1 MVGKEFIDLFRSFQ
15 TNTNLSV
22 DDFADRL
29 NLFTVILLLLC
40 TLLIS
45 MKQYVFNSI
54 SCYIPVQ
61 PSGSEFKNYLA
72 DYCWVH
78 GTIPLRPDERMPS
91 TPEEWNLYDKYRRIT
106 YYQWVP
112 FVLGLQC
119 IIFYLP
125 HLLWEMICISRASGD
140 VFTLIQ
146 AARKAASGGRSDRKK
161 EVHRVAEFLED
172 MIDTH
177 RCSRRGRKAKLVDKM
192 YNSCG
197 LCVVSKRM
205 GTCLVWSYI
214 ALKIGIILNAALQ
227 LHLIQVFLGFTGH
240 YIKPAPVDSLTQGQ
254 TQYPSEK
261 SEHGYSFGW
270 AIASYIRSGQE
281 WPETLLFPRVAYC
294 RVPSIRLVGGENA
307 YTAQCT
313 LPINML
319 NEKIYIF
326 LWFWILFLLITSL
339 FSLLLWII
347 RVTSPFRRY
356 RYIARFLRVC
366 KMDEEAR
373 RPIEPRCRKTKL
385 QSFVDDYLRQDGVF
399 LVRML
404 AINAGEVLAAD
415 VVGLIWQDYRDKK
428 AEDIALPAT
437 NPMPLEMKIAPHEK
451 IQKIEVGFV

>member
-15 TNTNLSV
+15 ANTNLSV

-125 HLLWEMICISRASGD
+125 HLLWEMICNSRASGD

-146 AARKAASGGRSDRKK
+146 AARKAASGSRSDRKR

-177 RCSRRGRKAKLVDKM
+177 QCSRRGRKAKLVDKM
-192 YNSCG
+192 YDSCG

-214 ALKIGIILNAALQ
+214 TLKVVIILNAALQ

-240 YIKPAPVDSLTQGQ
+240 YIKPVPVDSLTQGK
-254 TQYPSEK
+254 TRYLSEK

-326 LWFWILFLLITSL
+326 LWFWVLFLLITSL
-339 FSLLLWII
+339 LSLLLWII
-347 RVTSPFRRY
+347 RATSPFRRY

-366 KMDEEAR
+366 KVDEEAK
-373 RPIEPRCRKTKL
+373 RPTEPRSRKTQL
-385 QSFVDDYLRQDGVF
+385 QNFVDDYLRQDGVF

-415 VVGLIWQDYRDKK
+415 VVGLIWQDYRDKR
-428 AEDIALPAT
+428 AEDITSPAT
-437 NPMPLEMKIAPHEK
+437 NPTSFEMKLAPREK

>member
-1 MVGKEFIDLFRSFQ
+1 MSRI
-15 TNTNLSV
+15 
-22 DDFADRL
+22 
-29 NLFTVILLLLC
+29 ILL
-40 TLLIS
+40 
-45 MKQYVFNSI
+45 Q
-54 SCYIPVQ
+54 
-61 PSGSEFKNYLA
+61 A
-72 DYCWVH
+72 
-78 GTIPLRPDERMPS
+78 
-91 TPEEWNLYDKYRRIT
+91 

-125 HLLWEMICISRASGD
+125 HLLWEMVCISRASGD
-140 VFTLIQ
+140 VFTLIE
-146 AARKAASGGRSDRKK
+146 AARKAASGGRSDRKR

-172 MIDTH
+172 MIDAH
-177 RCSRRGRKAKLVDKM
+177 QCSRRGRKAKLVDKM
-192 YNSCG
+192 YDTCG

-214 ALKIGIILNAALQ
+214 ALKVVIILNAALQ
-227 LHLIQVFLGFTGH
+227 LHLIQIFLGFTGH
-240 YIKPAPVDSLTQGQ
+240 YIKPVPVDPLLQETMQQSSG
-254 TQYPSEK
+254 K
-261 SEHGYSFGW
+261 GEHGYSFGW

-339 FSLLLWII
+339 LSLFLWII
-347 RVTSPFRRY
+347 RITSPFRRY

-366 KMDEEAR
+366 KIGEEAK
-373 RPIEPRCRKTKL
+373 RPTGPRSRKTQL
-385 QSFVDDYLRQDGVF
+385 ENFVDDYLRQDGVF

-415 VVGLIWQDYRDKK
+415 VVGLVWNHYQGRKP
-428 AEDIALPAT
+428 EDITPLPA
-437 NPMPLEMKIAPHEK
+437 NFVPSEMMSPHDK